1 YNDQR
6 NEWTYVAPM
15 GARRSGLS
23 VSTLD
28 HCIYA
33 VGGSDEGIVLNTV
46 ERLDPREGKWEF
58 VSSMST
64 PRKYLGTAE
73 TRDYLYAVG
82 GQDGSNCP
90 LNSAERYDPR
100 LNKWTAVASM
110 ENMRSG

>member
-1 YNDQR
+1 
-6 NEWTYVAPM
+6 
-15 GARRSGLS
+15 
-23 VSTLD
+23 
-28 HCIYA
+28 
-33 VGGSDEGIVLNTV
+33 
-46 ERLDPREGKWEF
+46 LDPREGKWEF

-64 PRKYLGTAE
+64 PRKYLGTAK

-100 LNKWTAVASM
+100 INKWTAVASM